1 MVLKKLLE
9 SQEKLGEIKYLT
21 KKKTFIFICL
31 FQVIKTFYFE
41 QKKFLTLLWK
51 LYQTHDIILG

>member
-9 SQEKLGEIKYLT
+9 SQEKLGKIKYLT
-21 KKKTFIFICL
+21 KKKTFIFIGL

-41 QKKFLTLLWK
+41 QKKISFPSMETLPNS
-51 LYQTHDIILG
+51 